1 MDEFNT
7 LADVTA
13 AASVSGGLNDAV
25 AALPD
30 SNATG
35 SSGSTDPTDSSG
47 SGTSGGTSGGEGTS
61 NQAPTFLNVDSFSI
75 AENTTAAFT
84 ANATDAEGDAVTYSV
99 SGGADATQFN
109 INTSSGVVTFNSA
122 PDYETPADANEDG
135 IYEVTITASDGTD
148 NTSLTVRV
156 IVLDVNETI
165 VGVLID
171 GYLGGAT
178 VFQDLNNNGAYDLSL
193 IHI

>member
-1 MDEFNT
+1 MLTTSTTATAISEIVDDTLSLSSQLVTGEITLDEFNT

-30 SNATG
+30 SKATGSSGSADPSDSSGSG

-84 ANATDAEGDAVTYSV
+84 ANATDAEGDTVTYSV

-109 INTSSGVVTFNSA
+109 INASSGVVTL
-122 PDYETPADANEDG
+122 
-135 IYEVTITASDGTD
+135 IQRQITKHLPMPMKTGSMK
-148 NTSLTVRV
+148 
-156 IVLDVNETI
+156 
-165 VGVLID
+165 
-171 GYLGGAT
+171 
-178 VFQDLNNNGAYDLSL
+178 
-193 IHI
+193 